1 MFNPLTPS
9 EMVAAIGL
17 AARTTARG
25 DGELDEFDRGQ
36 LMSVYSASRHLAI
49 EISTF
54 GGELSTRRDA
64 IADAVDEACAGDSGV
79 DAGAL
84 RGLASRLRA
93 SDDARAAGE
102 TIAELLDRCRD
113 RGLVAL
119 RGEIRTE
126 LRALCD
132 AEVGLLADGIEAGR
146 S

>member
-1 MFNPLTPS
+1 
-9 EMVAAIGL
+9 
-17 AARTTARG
+17 
-25 DGELDEFDRGQ
+25 
-36 LMSVYSASRHLAI
+36 MSSRP
-49 EISTF
+49 
-54 GGELSTRRDA
+54 GCGA

-93 SDDARAAGE
+93 SDDARTAGE

-119 RGEIRTE
+119 RGEIRTQ

-132 AEVGLLADGIEAGR
+132 AEVALLADGIEAGR
-146 S
+146 A

>member
-9 EMVAAIGL
+9 EMVAALGL

-54 GGELSTRRDA
+54 GGELATRRA
-64 IADAVDEACAGDSGV
+64 EIADAVDEACAGDSGV

-93 SDDARAAGE
+93 SDDPRAAGE

-119 RGEIRTE
+119 RDEIRAQ

-132 AEVGLLADGIEAGR
+132 AEVALLADGIEAGR